1 MSLAEEYG
9 ELRVLIV
16 EDDRASRMLT
26 IAFLDELG
34 IGQIKEAEDGE
45 AALRVLRGYPPDV
58 IVCDMVMEPM
68 DGLTF
73 VRRVRTDAQSANPY
87 VPIILVTAQA
97 DRSTVRTARDAGVN
111 LLMAKP
117 ITREALRRRIDVVL
131 NERREFIMNQTYVGP
146 DRRRQDVPI
155 GGRRDRRKD

>member
-1 MSLAEEYG
+1 MSLAQEFG

-26 IAFLDELG
+26 AAFLEQLG
-34 IGQIKEAEDGE
+34 IGQIKEAADGE
-45 AALRVLRGYPPDV
+45 SALRVLRAYPADV
-58 IVCDMVMEPM
+58 IICDMMMEPM
-68 DGLTF
+68 DGVTF
-73 VRRVRTDAQSANPY
+73 VRRVRTDAQSSNPY

-97 DRSTVRTARDAGVN
+97 DRAAVRAARDAGVN

-117 ITREALRRRIDVVL
+117 ITLEALRRRIEVVL
-131 NERREFIMNQTYVGP
+131 NERREFILNQTYVGP

-155 GGRRDRRKD
+155 GRRPNRRRD

>member
-1 MSLAEEYG
+1 MSLEEEYG

-26 IAFLDELG
+26 IAFLEELG
-34 IGQIKEAEDGE
+34 IGQTKEAGDGE
-45 AALRVLRGYPPDV
+45 AALRVLRSYSADV
-58 IVCDMVMEPM
+58 IICDMMMEPM

-73 VRRVRTDAQSANPY
+73 VRKVRTDAQSANPY

-97 DRSTVRTARDAGVN
+97 DRNSVKAARDAGVN

-117 ITREALRRRIDVVL
+117 ITMEALRRRIEVVL

-146 DRRRQDVPI
+146 DRRRHDVPI
-155 GGRRDRRKD
+155 GGKRDRRKD

>member
-16 EDDRASRMLT
+16 EDDRSSRMLT
-26 IAFLDELG
+26 AAFLEQLG
-34 IGQIKEAEDGE
+34 IGQIKEAEDGVS
-45 AALRVLRGYPPDV
+45 AMRVLRSYPADV
-58 IVCDMVMEPM
+58 IVCDMVMTPM

-97 DRSTVRTARDAGVN
+97 DRGAVRAARDAGVN

-117 ITREALRRRIDVVL
+117 ITLAALRRRFEVVL

-155 GGRRDRRKD
+155 GRRPNRRRD

>member
-1 MSLAEEYG
+1 MALDEEYG

-26 IAFLDELG
+26 AAFLEELR

-45 AALRVLRGYPPDV
+45 AALRVLRGYAADV
-58 IVCDMVMEPM
+58 IICDLKMEPM
-68 DGLTF
+68 DGLAF
-73 VRRVRTDAQSANPY
+73 VRRVRTDTESANPY

-97 DRSTVRTARDAGVN
+97 DRATVRAARDAGVN

-117 ITREALRRRIDVVL
+117 ITLESLRRRIEVVL

-155 GGRRDRRKD
+155 GGKRDRRQD

>member
-1 MSLAEEYG
+1 MALDEEYG

-26 IAFLDELG
+26 AAFLEELR
-34 IGQIKEAEDGE
+34 IGQIKEAVDGE
-45 AALRVLRGYPPDV
+45 AALRVLRGYAADV
-58 IVCDMVMEPM
+58 IICDLKMEPM
-68 DGLTF
+68 DGLAF
-73 VRRVRTDAQSANPY
+73 VRRVRTDTESANPY

-97 DRSTVRTARDAGVN
+97 DRATVRAARDAGVN

-117 ITREALRRRIDVVL
+117 ITLESLRRRIEVVL

-155 GGRRDRRKD
+155 GGKRDRRQD